1 MNAQTEKFYAA
12 VERCAIAF
20 ETFTV
25 DDVLNA
31 YYATN
36 GDSPESLRPVG
47 GALISGVFSGL
58 IEDTGQW
65 HDTGTGLTKY
75 RGKPKRVWRSKV
87 YEGASPAT
95 DGPSNDGRGR

>member
-1 MNAQTEKFYAA
+1 MNAETEELYAA
-12 VERCAIAF
+12 VERCAIAL

-25 DDVLNA
+25 DDVINA

-36 GDSPESLRPVG
+36 GDKPQSLRPVG
-47 GALISGVFSGL
+47 GALISAVFAGL

-75 RGKPKRVWRSKV
+75 RGKPKRVWRSRV
-87 YEGASPAT
+87 YGGSPSCSDGAST
-95 DGPSNDGRGR
+95 DRRGR